1 MQMRDEAGRN
11 GRSVTKR
18 WWSRSPLVA
27 AAVLLTACGSDK
39 GGAGDS
45 SQSATGGVF
54 SDSVVTVPAV
64 PTVTV
69 AAVAPASYSGTLPCA
84 DCSGIRTTV
93 ALFTDTTYRLSELYE
108 GKSKVA
114 EISMGRWEH
123 TGGTLTLSGIGRT
136 LQFSVVSEDT
146 LQLLDQSGKP
156 IASSA
161 PVTLMR
167 ADSMDALRGQ
177 AGYTGTFSYM
187 ADAPTFRE
195 CGSGQTYPVLMTGGY
210 KALERAYTAAKLP
223 PGSGQQVVVLAR
235 FRARPN
241 TMEGPKERDVMEIVR
256 YLEPGANP
264 DCR

>member
-1 MQMRDEAGRN
+1 M
-11 GRSVTKR
+11 
-18 WWSRSPLVA
+18 
-27 AAVLLTACGSDK
+27 AVFSTACGSETRAAADR
-39 GGAGDS
+39 GG
-45 SQSATGGVF
+45 SATDGVL
-54 SDSVVTVPAV
+54 SDSVVTVPVV
-64 PTVTV
+64 PTITL
-69 AAVAPASYSGTLPCA
+69 AALAPASYSGTLPCA

-93 ALFTDTTYRLSELYE
+93 ALFPDSTYRLSERYE
-108 GKSKVA
+108 GKSTAV
-114 EISMGRWEH
+114 EVSMGRWEQR
-123 TGGTLTLSGIGRT
+123 GGTLTLNGLART
-136 LQFSVVSEDT
+136 MPFGVGGEDT
-146 LQLLDQSGKP
+146 LRLLDQSGKP
-156 IASSA
+156 IAGNA
-161 PVTLMR
+161 PVTLVR

-177 AGYTGTFSYM
+177 AGYTGTFSYL

-210 KALERAYTAAKLP
+210 RALERAYTAAKLP